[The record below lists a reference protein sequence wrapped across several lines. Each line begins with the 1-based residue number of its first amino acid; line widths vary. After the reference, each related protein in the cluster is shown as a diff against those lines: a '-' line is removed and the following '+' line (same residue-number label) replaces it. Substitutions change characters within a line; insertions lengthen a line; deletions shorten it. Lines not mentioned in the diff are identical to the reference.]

1 MSYLIAITF
10 DNEEEAGQV
19 RETLR
24 KEQRSGYISLD
35 DSAVVV
41 KDADGKYHVKD
52 ELDRGVKTGAVGGS
66 LLGLLIGG
74 IIFPGIGLILGGLA
88 GAGFGA
94 LLHKGIDK
102 KFIKEVEES
111 MEPGS
116 SAIFFISREDRPDA
130 AIASL
135 RPYKGKIYETTLS
148 DEDEEAL
155 RRELKDRLK

>member
-10 DNEEEAGQV
+10 SNEEEASQV

-24 KEQRSGYISLD
+24 KEERSGYLNLD

-41 KDADGKYHVKD
+41 RDADGKLHVKD
-52 ELDRGVKTGAVGGS
+52 ELDRGVKVGAVGGS

-74 IIFPGIGLILGGLA
+74 IIFPGVGLILGGLV

-116 SAIFFISREDRPDA
+116 SAIFFISRDDRPDA

-135 RPYKGKIYETTLS
+135 RPYKGKIYSTTLS

-155 RRELKDRLK
+155 RNELKDRLK

>member
-1 MSYLIAITF
+1 MSYLIAVTF
-10 DNEEEAGQV
+10 DNEEEANQV

-24 KEQRSGYISLD
+24 KEQKGGYISLD

-41 KDADGKYHVKD
+41 RDAEGKYHVKD
-52 ELDRGVKTGAVGGS
+52 ELDRGVKAGAIGGS

-74 IIFPGIGLILGGLA
+74 IIFPIGGLILGGLA
-88 GAGFGA
+88 GAGLGA

-102 KFIKEVEES
+102 NFINEVKES

-130 AIASL
+130 AIATL
-135 RPYKGKIYETTLS
+135 RPYKGKIYDTTLS

-155 RRELKDRLK
+155 RGELKDRLK

>member
-10 DNEEEAGQV
+10 SNEEEASQV

-24 KEQRSGYISLD
+24 KEERSGYLNLD

-41 KDADGKYHVKD
+41 RDADGKLHVKD
-52 ELDRGVKTGAVGGS
+52 ELDRGVKAGAVGGS

-74 IIFPGIGLILGGLA
+74 IIFPGVGLILGGLV

-102 KFIKEVEES
+102 KFIKEVEDS

-116 SAIFFISREDRPDA
+116 SAIFFISRDDRPDA

-135 RPYKGKIYETTLS
+135 RPYKGKIYSTTLS

-155 RRELKDRLK
+155 RNELKDRLK

>member
-52 ELDRGVKTGAVGGS
+52 ELDSGVKTGAVGGS

-74 IIFPGIGLILGGLA
+74 IIFPVAGLVLGGLA
-88 GAGFGA
+88 GAGIGA
-94 LLHKGIDK
+94 LLHRGIDK

>member
-10 DNEEEAGQV
+10 DNEDEASQV

-24 KEQRSGYISLD
+24 KEQKSGYISLD

-52 ELDRGVKTGAVGGS
+52 ELDRGVKVGAVGGS
-66 LLGLLIGG
+66 LLGLLLGG
-74 IIFPGIGLILGGLA
+74 IIFPIGGLILGGLA
-88 GAGFGA
+88 GAGIGSM
-94 LLHKGIDK
+94 LHKGIDK
-102 KFIKEVEES
+102 KFIKEVQDS

-116 SAIFFISREDRPDA
+116 SAIFFISREERPDA
-130 AIASL
+130 AIATL

>member
-1 MSYLIAITF
+1 MSYLIAVTF
-10 DNEEEAGQV
+10 DNEEEASQV

-24 KEQRSGYISLD
+24 KEQKGGYISLD

-41 KDADGKYHVKD
+41 RDAEGKFHVKD
-52 ELDRGVKTGAVGGS
+52 ELDRGVKAGAIGGS

-74 IIFPGIGLILGGLA
+74 IIFPIGGLILGGLA
-88 GAGFGA
+88 GAGLGA

-102 KFIKEVEES
+102 NFIKEVKES
-111 MEPGS
+111 MEPGT

-130 AIASL
+130 AIATL

-155 RRELKDRLK
+155 RGELKDRLK

>member
-1 MSYLIAITF
+1 MSYLIAVTF
-10 DNEEEAGQV
+10 NNEEEAGQV

-24 KEQRSGYISLD
+24 KEERSGYINLD

-41 KDADGKYHVKD
+41 RDADGKLHVKD
-52 ELDRGVKTGAVGGS
+52 ELDRGVKVGAVGGS

-74 IIFPGIGLILGGLA
+74 IIFPGVGLILGGLV

-116 SAIFFISREDRPDA
+116 SAIFFISRDDRPDA
-130 AIASL
+130 SIASL
-135 RPYKGKIYETTLS
+135 RPYKGNIYSTTLS
-148 DEDEEAL
+148 DEDEDAL
-155 RRELKDRLK
+155 RNELKDRLK

>member
-1 MSYLIAITF
+1 MSYLIAVTF
-10 DNEEEAGQV
+10 NNEEEAGQV

-24 KEQRSGYISLD
+24 KEERSGYINLN

-41 KDADGKYHVKD
+41 RDSDGKLHVKD

-74 IIFPGIGLILGGLA
+74 IIFPGVGLILGGLV

-94 LLHKGIDK
+94 LLHRGIDK

-116 SAIFFISREDRPDA
+116 SAIFFISRDDRPDA

-135 RPYKGKIYETTLS
+135 RPYKGKIYSTTLS
-148 DEDEEAL
+148 EEDEEA
-155 RRELKDRLK
+155 

>member
-1 MSYLIAITF
+1 MSYLIAVTF
-10 DNEEEAGQV
+10 DNEEEASQV

-24 KEQRSGYISLD
+24 KEQRGGYISLD

-41 KDADGKYHVKD
+41 RNAEGKYHVKD
-52 ELDRGVKTGAVGGS
+52 ELDRGVKAGAIGGS

-74 IIFPGIGLILGGLA
+74 IIFPIGGLILGGLA
-88 GAGFGA
+88 GAGLGA

-102 KFIKEVEES
+102 NFINEVKES

-130 AIASL
+130 AIATL
-135 RPYKGKIYETTLS
+135 RPYKGKIYDTTLS

-155 RRELKDRLK
+155 RGELKDRLK